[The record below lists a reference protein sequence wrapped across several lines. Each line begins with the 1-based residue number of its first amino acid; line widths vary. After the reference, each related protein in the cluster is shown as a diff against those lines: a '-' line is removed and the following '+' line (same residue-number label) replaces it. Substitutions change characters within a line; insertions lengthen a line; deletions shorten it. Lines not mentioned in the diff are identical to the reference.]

1 MKKNF
6 SITTAIPYVN
16 GPPHIGHA
24 LEFCEADA
32 IARYHRLQGEEVYFL
47 TGTDEHGTKIVQ
59 TAEKAGIPVKVMIDE
74 NVAKFK
80 TMLKQFGISYDD
92 FIRTTDKKRHWPS
105 AAKLWR
111 DMEKKGDI
119 YKGSYTG
126 LYCVGC
132 EEFKLEKDLFK
143 GLCPNHDKAPERITQ
158 ENYFFRLSK
167 YSKKIGQILKSKKV
181 KIVPEFRA
189 HEIIA
194 MCERGLED
202 TSFSRPKE
210 QLSWGIPVPGD
221 SDQVMYV
228 WCDALTNYISA
239 MDYAGSGEPSGPE
252 RSRAPKETAE
262 RRTQSQKSHGFCEIS
277 DDESA
282 GPIAE
287 NGKIFKKFWPADVH
301 VIGKDILRFH
311 AGIWIGMLLS
321 AGIPLPKAE
330 LIHGWVHYQGGRMS
344 KSKGNVVDP
353 VELAGHYGVA
363 QARYYLLSEI
373 PVGQDGDFSYAL
385 FEAKINSDLAN
396 NLGNFVNRV
405 LTMAQRFWEGKI
417 PRTKIPSMPALKKF
431 WKEYDQAFAGFD
443 HQKAAQKMIELVN
456 FGNKFIADER
466 PWELAKDS
474 KNKKKLDI
482 VLGKMLQ
489 LVLHTTFMLEPFCP
503 DKAQIIMKS
512 LGLGTSL
519 NTKGLKVLKS
529 GRLSAKKLQVP
540 ELLFARV
547 EKERSWISKDELKII
562 LPALPLPVSEEAKRL
577 ELPIVAF
584 AITGLKPLGT
594 AVEKRLK
601 KEWEQWIHDLRQR
614 PEVERKGVMAIIEQA
629 YQLNE
634 TLGVSRTEI
643 PGNALLQQFLAD
655 PTKAFP
661 FINPLVA
668 LYNFVEAKYGL
679 SLGAHDLVQVKGD
692 VWLKICDGS
701 EHYLPLG
708 SEGLKKVPAGTY
720 AYCDDEG
727 RRVLCWL
734 EVKQGQETA
743 VTDKTTQV
751 LFVVQGYPGIALEEV
766 QKAANE
772 LKELVKKWMM

>member
-1 MKKNF
+1 MRDKRSEAEGAGQRRDPKRRERSSF

-24 LEFCEADA
+24 LEFCEADV

-59 TAEKAGIPVKVMIDE
+59 TAEKAGLPVKTLIDQ
-74 NVAKFK
+74 NVKKFQD
-80 TMLKQFGISYDD
+80 MLKQFGISYDD
-92 FIRTTDKKRHWPS
+92 FIRTTDRKRHWPS
-105 AAKLWR
+105 AQKLWKE
-111 DMEKKGDI
+111 MEKKGDI

-194 MCERGLED
+194 MCDRGLED

-221 SDQVMYV
+221 SSQVMYV

-239 MDYAGSGEPSGPE
+239 MDYV
-252 RSRAPKETAE
+252 K
-262 RRTQSQKSHGFCEIS
+262 K
-277 DDESA
+277 
-282 GPIAE
+282 
-287 NGKIFKKFWPADVH
+287 GKKFKKFWPVDVH

-353 VELAGHYGVA
+353 VELADHYGVA

-373 PVGQDGDFSYAL
+373 PVGLDGDFSYAL

-405 LTMAQRFWEGKI
+405 LTMTQRFWNGKI
-417 PRTKIPSMPALKKF
+417 PKGKSLSVPELKKF
-431 WKEYDQAFAGFD
+431 WKGYNDAFQDFD
-443 HQKAAQKMIELVN
+443 HQKAAQKMIALVN
-456 FGNKFIADER
+456 FGNKFIAEQR
-466 PWELAKDS
+466 PWEMAKEPKKS
-474 KNKKKLDI
+474 KKLDI

-489 LVLHTTFMLEPFCP
+489 LVLHTAFMLVPFCP
-503 DKAQIIMKS
+503 DKAELMMKS
-512 LGLGTSL
+512 LGLEKSL
-519 NTKGLKVLKS
+519 NAKGLEALKTDK
-529 GRLSAKKLQVP
+529 LLAKKLQVP
-540 ELLFARV
+540 DLLFSRV
-547 EKERSWISKDELKII
+547 EKERSWISKDEMKTS
-562 LPALPLPVSEEAKRL
+562 LPALPLPVSEEAKKL
-577 ELPIVAF
+577 NLPIVAF
-584 AITGLKPLGT
+584 AMTGLKPLGT
-594 AVEKRLK
+594 SVEKRLK
-601 KEWEQWIHDLRQR
+601 KEWEQWIHDLRFR
-614 PEVERKGVMAIIEQA
+614 PEAEQKAVLEIIEKA
-629 YQLNE
+629 YHLNHS
-634 TLGVSRTEI
+634 LGVPRTDI
-643 PGNALLQQFLAD
+643 PGNALLQQFLSD
-655 PTKAFP
+655 PTKKIP

-668 LYNFVEAKYGL
+668 LYNFVEAKYGF
-679 SLGAHDLVQVKGD
+679 SLGAHDLAALKGD

-708 SEGLKKVPAGTY
+708 SEGLKKVPKGSY

-727 RRVLCWL
+727 KRVLCWL

-751 LFVVQGYPGIALEEV
+751 LFVVQGYSGIKLEEI
-766 QKAANE
+766 QKAADE
-772 LKELVKKWMM
+772 LKGLVKQWML